1 MAELTL
7 AQEQRISLR
16 AQAHRLHPIVRLG
29 AAGLSE
35 AVFQEIDRALR
46 SHGLIKVRA
55 VGAQRTDRGALSR
68 AIAERLDAAQVQV
81 IGSIV
86 VLYRPIA
93 EEPAPGPALSGSHAT
108 ALGSTRKNSS
118 SAKGKPSPP
127 RRPAKRR
134 SPQR

>member
-7 AQEQRISLR
+7 AHEQRISLR

-29 AAGLSE
+29 AAGLSD
-35 AVFQEIDRALR
+35 AVLQEIDRALR

-55 VGAQRTDRGALSR
+55 AGAQRADRDTLSR

-86 VLYRPIA
+86 VLYRPIPDA
-93 EEPAPGPALSGSHAT
+93 PAPAPASSPNHARGPGP
-108 ALGSTRKNSS
+108 TRKNST
-118 SAKGKPSPP
+118 SAKGKSLP
-127 RRPAKRR
+127 RRRAAKRL